1 MREGA
6 NFIPWRAARVAPAL
20 AAVGFLTLLPA
31 ASLAGARDAGSPQT
45 QTSRPALPPA
55 PQTTTPAE
63 KPAERPAETPGLAN
77 SQTRYSTFLCM
88 ARAAHTLFSQTEK
101 DRRADPRSVYRRIL
115 SGFYAEQVREKC
127 SAEPGIG
134 LFDDDDIRD
143 TIKGTAFKDWIDAQ
157 NQKMSQELK
166 KADEWFDPES
176 DRLIKA
182 YIGCLFA
189 SVRAMAVLSD
199 EDAETIVKAAV
210 PACRAQAEQLRTM
223 FRKYADEPRASIWK
237 TLAERSRR
245 ATDTR
250 KWPKKS
256 FSRTLSGRPTFF
268 SPSSKSARA
277 GAASRTKRRSRR
289 RLRSP
294 NPNLTKR
301 HFSPSRKTEE
311 RPCPS
316 CFSSELS
323 QWWLCRPRWRGRR
336 PKRRLGA
343 RHGRTGGIASSP
355 SFGGSLYDREPDQDR
370 LRDDDHQRDEGYR
383 SRSDDDDD

>member
-1 MREGA
+1 
-6 NFIPWRAARVAPAL
+6 
-20 AAVGFLTLLPA
+20 
-31 ASLAGARDAGSPQT
+31 
-45 QTSRPALPPA
+45 
-55 PQTTTPAE
+55 
-63 KPAERPAETPGLAN
+63 
-77 SQTRYSTFLCM
+77 M

-115 SGFYAEQVREKC
+115 SGFYAEQVGEKC

-223 FRKYADEPRASIWK
+223 FRKYADELARIYLEDPGGAIETRNRYAQMAEKVIQPDAQWQADLLLAIIKERA
-237 TLAERSRR
+237 R
-245 ATDTR
+245 
-250 KWPKKS
+250 
-256 FSRTLSGRPTFF
+256 
-268 SPSSKSARA
+268 
-277 GAASRTKRRSRR
+277 RRSEQDKETQPAP
-289 RLRSP
+289 SP
-294 NPNLTKR
+294 QP
-301 HFSPSRKTEE
+301 E
-311 RPCPS
+311 
-316 CFSSELS
+316 
-323 QWWLCRPRWRGRR
+323 
-336 PKRRLGA
+336 PKPHETPL
-343 RHGRTGGIASSP
+343 
-355 SFGGSLYDREPDQDR
+355 
-370 LRDDDHQRDEGYR
+370 
-383 SRSDDDDD
+383 